1 MRLGDR
7 IALIHNRK
15 VEQIGTPQ
23 EFVQHP
29 NTLYCAKFLNS
40 VFIFFAEAKCSKK
53 TLEEIN
59 GNFKCDLPSS
69 VNASKLKDHTVTIAL
84 RADDFSIDSQ
94 GNIEAN
100 VLNAT
105 DNSVTVEYLDQ
116 VFTLALDEEE
126 VYNAGDTIRLSIKPD
141 NICIFNDGLNVLN

>member
-1 MRLGDR
+1 M
-7 IALIHNRK
+7 
-15 VEQIGTPQ
+15 
-23 EFVQHP
+23 
-29 NTLYCAKFLNS
+29 
-40 VFIFFAEAKCSKK
+40 
-53 TLEEIN
+53 
-59 GNFKCDLPSS
+59 
-69 VNASKLKDHTVTIAL
+69 TIAL

-116 VFTLALDEEE
+116 VFTLSLDEEE

-141 NICIFNDGLNVLN
+141 NTCIFDNGLNVLD

>member
-1 MRLGDR
+1 M
-7 IALIHNRK
+7 
-15 VEQIGTPQ
+15 
-23 EFVQHP
+23 
-29 NTLYCAKFLNS
+29 
-40 VFIFFAEAKCSKK
+40 
-53 TLEEIN
+53 
-59 GNFKCDLPSS
+59 
-69 VNASKLKDHTVTIAL
+69 TIAL
-84 RADDFSIDSQ
+84 RADDFSINSQ